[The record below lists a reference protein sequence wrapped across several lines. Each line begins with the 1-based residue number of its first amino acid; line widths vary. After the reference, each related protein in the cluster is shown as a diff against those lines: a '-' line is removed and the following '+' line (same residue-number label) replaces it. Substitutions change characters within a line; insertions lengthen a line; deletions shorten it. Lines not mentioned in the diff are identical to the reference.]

1 MFFNNYYDTDH
12 VFGYHPRSHA
22 RHYHDGSI
30 DRYLRMKEQEEREA
44 AFARRRHREL
54 QERRIY
60 EQRRRQEALAARE
73 EELRRW
79 KRHQQEMQ
87 WRQEEDDEDEDSDY
101 EVDIVRGKDGHL
113 YYVKKPIY
121 TQPKSKSKPKS
132 QPTITE
138 EIDRPRQPIHQ
149 DFVVEEAETDD
160 ESSSEDSDAPA
171 NHGADDRIGHGPDL
185 SSLEMHQPI
194 AAPSRTHSH
203 RKRRVTVIVE
213 DASDSECEDEFDS
226 PWRNRRPSPGQWME
240 PVEPYYG

>member
-12 VFGYHPRSHA
+12 VFGYHHPRSHA

-54 QERRIY
+54 QERRFY
-60 EQRRRQEALAARE
+60 EQRRRQEARE

-87 WRQEEDDEDEDSDY
+87 WRQEEEDEDEDSDY
-101 EVDIVRGKDGHL
+101 EVDIVRGTDGNL

-121 TQPKSKSKPKS
+121 TQPESKSKPKS

-138 EIDRPRQPIHQ
+138 EIHRPRQPIHQ
-149 DFVVEEAETDD
+149 EFVVEEAETDD
-160 ESSSEDSDAPA
+160 ESSSEDSNAPD
-171 NHGADDRIGHGPDL
+171 NHSADDRIAHR
-185 SSLEMHQPI
+185 PI

>member
-1 MFFNNYYDTDH
+1 MFFNNYYDTDN

-30 DRYLRMKEQEEREA
+30 DRYVRMKEQEEREA
-44 AFARRRHREL
+44 TFARRRRREL
-54 QERRIY
+54 QESRLY
-60 EQRRRQEALAARE
+60 EQRRRREALAARE

-79 KRHQQEMQ
+79 KRHQQEIQ
-87 WRQEEDDEDEDSDY
+87 CRQEEDDEDDDEDADY
-101 EVDIVRGKDGHL
+101 EVDIVRGMDGNL

-121 TQPKSKSKPKS
+121 TQPKSKSKPES

-138 EIDRPRQPIHQ
+138 EIHRPRQPFHQ
-149 DFVVEEAETDD
+149 ELVAEEAETDD
-160 ESSSEDSDAPA
+160 ESSSEDSDAADNDSVDDGIDNEEDLPTPA
-171 NHGADDRIGHGPDL
+171 SSHKNSSRKLRI
-185 SSLEMHQPI
+185 
-194 AAPSRTHSH
+194 T
-203 RKRRVTVIVE
+203 VTVE

>member
-1 MFFNNYYDTDH
+1 MFFNNHYDTDH

-44 AFARRRHREL
+44 ALARRRRREL
-54 QERRIY
+54 QERRFY

-87 WRQEEDDEDEDSDY
+87 RRQEEEDDEGEDTDY
-101 EVDIVRGKDGHL
+101 EVDIVRGMDGNL
-113 YYVKKPIY
+113 YYVKKPIH
-121 TQPKSKSKPKS
+121 TQPKSKVKPKS

-138 EIDRPRQPIHQ
+138 EIHRPRQPIHQ
-149 DFVVEEAETDD
+149 TLVVEEAETDD
-160 ESSSEDSDAPA
+160 ESLSEDSDAPD
-171 NHGADDRIGHGPDL
+171 GRIGFEHDL
-185 SSLEMHQPI
+185 SSLEKHRPI
-194 AAPSRTHSH
+194 ATPSRKHSS